1 VALSAPGITPLPSLL
16 VMKSHRGG
24 LTPAKVLLCTWQALK
39 AFLAENGI
47 DKASILAYYSI
58 FSSFFLLIF
67 FSYLFA
73 GFIGTAD
80 APLQNVYPFSPDF
93 FQHIAPVFFK
103 QAAALPN
110 KIGHLGLFGLG
121 FFLFIGILVFK
132 KMVQFIN
139 DMFLIDIK
147 RVFFIK
153 RIKEFGLLVIVFILI
168 VSSFLVTGLTSTI
181 TTIFE
186 QNLATKTTI
195 DPALV
200 GTVNGFL
207 IKYIMPFLIT
217 LLFFYILFKWIPEKK
232 VAAGAAFTSS
242 LFSALLWEIVKRGYT
257 YYLVNVSLLR
267 KIEDPIVAI
276 ILFGFWME
284 ITMGIMLYG
293 AKMTYLL
300 DKEKHG

>member
-1 VALSAPGITPLPSLL
+1 MGSRKNS
-16 VMKSHRGG
+16 
-24 LTPAKVLLCTWQALK
+24 LTPWKVLKSVWQALK
-39 AFLAENGI
+39 CFLQESGI
-47 DKASILAYYSI
+47 DKSSILAYYSI

-73 GFIGTAD
+73 GFIGTPDTA
-80 APLQNVYPFSPDF
+80 LQNVYPFSPEF
-93 FQHIAPVFFK
+93 FQQIAPVFFRN
-103 QAAALPN
+103 AAELSAR
-110 KIGHLGLFGLG
+110 IGHLGLFGLG

-139 DMFLIDIK
+139 DMFFIDIT
-147 RVFFIK
+147 RVFFVK
-153 RIKEFGLLVIVFILI
+153 RIKEFGLLVIVVILI

-186 QNLATKTTI
+186 ENMATRTPV
-195 DPALV
+195 DPSLV
-200 GTVNGFL
+200 AAINGFMV
-207 IKYIMPFLIT
+207 KYVMPFLIT
-217 LLFFYILFKWIPEKK
+217 FLFFYILFKWIPEKK
-232 VAAGAAFTSS
+232 VGAVAALVSS
-242 LFSALLWEIVKRGYT
+242 LYSALLWETVKRAYT

-267 KIEDPIVAI
+267 KIQDPIVAI

-300 DKEKHG
+300 DKEKNA

>member
-1 VALSAPGITPLPSLL
+1 MRSRKSALTPLKILRSI
-16 VMKSHRGG
+16 
-24 LTPAKVLLCTWQALK
+24 WQALK
-39 AFLAENGI
+39 CFLEESGI
-47 DKASILAYYSI
+47 DKSSILAYYSI

-80 APLQNVYPFSPDF
+80 NPLQNVYPFSPEF

-103 QAAALPN
+103 TAAAMSA
-110 KIGHLGLFGLG
+110 KIGDLGLFGLG
-121 FFLFIGILVFK
+121 VFFFTGILIFK

-139 DMFLIDIK
+139 DMFFIDIK
-147 RVFFIK
+147 RVFLIK
-153 RIKEFGLLVIVFILI
+153 RIKEFGLLVIVVFLI
-168 VSSFLVTGLTSTI
+168 VSSFLLTGLTTTV

-186 QNLATKTTI
+186 QNLAMKTSV

-200 GTVNGFL
+200 HAINGFFL
-207 IKYIMPFLIT
+207 KFIMPFLIT
-217 LLFFYILFKWIPEKK
+217 FLFFYILFKWIPEKK
-232 VAAGAAFTSS
+232 IEAGAAFAAS
-242 LFSALLWEIVKRGYT
+242 LFSALLWEMVKRAYT
-257 YYLVNVSLLR
+257 YYLVNVSFLR
-267 KIEDPIVAI
+267 KMQDPIVAI

-300 DKEKHG
+300 DKEKNA